1 MAISHYKNIQPLWE
15 GIFLLSIKMIYFIL
29 LLNYFNIFISPLI
42 FALTI
47 YIYHT
52 IIYYI
57 YGLKALSGFDKVF
70 LTTSPVGRYQITSL
84 SRYNKNL
91 DVEKFGKF
99 LKERIVIPFSRYHS
113 RLVKKNMEYF
123 WYEDPDLEKACNSI
137 VKLSPRRKNF
147 EDALEFVA
155 QEINNHID
163 IFNEYPYELNMVP
176 FGEDSGICLFKYD
189 HLLVDGLGIIASLCL
204 AGDNFSENT
213 YPKIIKMMKEPN
225 IFQTLY
231 LYLSAPLFGFITL
244 IQFALYGDR
253 KCPFKANKK
262 PLSEDTIFVLSKNY
276 KLKDFEKY
284 RKENKVSFNDI
295 MLCSFSVA
303 MKNTLKKY
311 DEYKNYK
318 NLIIDLPV
326 GRKKPENTIEK
337 MNKNINN
344 EASGII
350 VNMPL
355 VDSVDDI
362 NIIKKSIRK
371 NMRPEKIFAVG
382 MTADILGNIFSW
394 HIISYFAKLFTKRF
408 DYMFTNVPGP
418 AEKLYYYG
426 IEVSDMYV
434 FPSAGGGLPY
444 VAILSYND
452 QFKIALNSN
461 KNADCDIKELLYEYE
476 KALEKF
482 II

>member
-1 MAISHYKNIQPLWE
+1 
-15 GIFLLSIKMIYFIL
+15 
-29 LLNYFNIFISPLI
+29 
-42 FALTI
+42 
-47 YIYHT
+47 
-52 IIYYI
+52 
-57 YGLKALSGFDKVF
+57 
-70 LTTSPVGRYQITSL
+70 VGRYQITSL
-84 SRYNKNL
+84 SRYNKNF
-91 DVEKFGKF
+91 DVEKFGQF
-99 LKERIVIPFSRYHS
+99 LKDRLVKPFKRYHS

-123 WYEDPDLEKACNSI
+123 WYEDPDIEKACNKI
-137 VKLSPRRKNF
+137 VKLSPRLKNF
-147 EDALEFVA
+147 DEALEFVA

-176 FGEDSGICLFKYD
+176 YGKDEGICLFKYD

-204 AGDNFSENT
+204 AADNFSENT

-231 LYLSAPLFGFITL
+231 LYLSAPFFGFLTL
-244 IQFALYGDR
+244 IQFITYGER

-262 PLSEDTIFVLSKNY
+262 PLSDDTIFVLSKNY

-284 RKENKVSFNDI
+284 RKEYKVSFNDI

-303 MKNTLKKY
+303 MKTVLNKY
-311 DEYKNYK
+311 DEYKDYK

-326 GRKKPENTIEK
+326 GRKKPEDKIEK
-337 MNKNINN
+337 ININN

-350 VNMPL
+350 VDLPL
-355 VDSVDDI
+355 VESIEDI
-362 NIIKKSIRK
+362 DKIKKSVRK
-371 NMRPEKIFAVG
+371 SFRPEKIFSVG
-382 MTADILGNIFSW
+382 MMADILGNIFSW

-426 IEVSDMYV
+426 IEVSDMYS

-444 VAILSYND
+444 VIVLSYNN
-452 QFKIALNSN
+452 QFKIALNAN

-476 KALEKF
+476 KTLEKF

>member
-1 MAISHYKNIQPLWE
+1 MTVSNYKNVQPLWE
-15 GIFLLSIKMIYFIL
+15 GLFVFSIKTIYFIIL
-29 LLNYFNIFISPLI
+29 LYYFKIILSPLI
-42 FALTI
+42 FFATI
-47 YIYHT
+47 YLYHK

-57 YGLKALSGFDKVF
+57 FGLKALSGFDKIF

-84 SRYNKNL
+84 SRYNKNF
-91 DVEKFGKF
+91 DVDKIRKV
-99 LKERIVIPFSRYHS
+99 LNERIVKLFPRYHS

-123 WYEDPDLEKACNSI
+123 WYEDPDIEKACNKI
-137 VKLSPRRKNF
+137 VKLSPRLKNF
-147 EDALEFVA
+147 EEALEFIA
-155 QEINNHID
+155 KEINIHID
-163 IFNEYPYELNMVP
+163 IFNDYPYELNMVP
-176 FGEDSGICLFKYD
+176 FGEDEGICLFKYD

-204 AGDNFSENT
+204 AADNFSENT

-225 IFQTLY
+225 IFQTIY
-231 LYLSAPLFGFITL
+231 LYLVAPFYGLVNLIEFIT
-244 IQFALYGDR
+244 YKER

-262 PLSEDTIFVLSKNY
+262 PLSDDTIFVLSKNY
-276 KLKDFEKY
+276 DLKDFEKY
-284 RKENKVSFNDI
+284 RKNNKVSFNDI

-303 MKNTLKKY
+303 MSRVLKKY

-326 GRKKPENTIEK
+326 GRKKPENKVELMK
-337 MNKNINN
+337 INN

-350 VNMPL
+350 VDIPL
-355 VDSVDDI
+355 IESIEDI
-362 NIIKKSIRK
+362 DKIKKSIRK
-371 NMRPEKIFAVG
+371 NYKPEKIFAVA
-382 MTADILGNIFSW
+382 MCADILGNIFSW

-418 AEKLYYYG
+418 AEKLYYHG
-426 IEVSDMYV
+426 IEVSDMYS

-444 VAILSYND
+444 VIILSYNN

-461 KNADCDIKELLYEYE
+461 KNSDCDIKELLDEYE
-476 KALEKF
+476 KVLKQF

>member
-1 MAISHYKNIQPLWE
+1 MAISNYKNIQPLWE
-15 GIFLLSIKMIYFIL
+15 GLFVLSIKIFYFIIL
-29 LLNYFNIFISPLI
+29 LKYSNIFITPLI
-42 FALTI
+42 FFSTI
-47 YIYHT
+47 YLYHK
-52 IIYYI
+52 IIYYV
-57 YGLKALSGFDKVF
+57 YGLQVLSGFDKMF
-70 LTTSPVGRYQITSL
+70 LTISPVGRYQITSL
-84 SRYNKNL
+84 SRYNKNF
-91 DVEKFGKF
+91 DVEKFGQF
-99 LKERIVIPFSRYHS
+99 LKDRLVKPFKRYHS

-123 WYEDPDLEKACNSI
+123 WYEDPDIEKACNKI
-137 VKLSPRRKNF
+137 VKLSPRLKNF
-147 EDALEFVA
+147 DEALEFVA

-176 FGEDSGICLFKYD
+176 YGKDEGICLFKYD

-204 AGDNFSENT
+204 AADNFSENT

-225 IFQTLY
+225 IFQTFY
-231 LYLSAPLFGFITL
+231 LYLSAPFFGFLTL
-244 IQFALYGDR
+244 IQFITYGER

-262 PLSEDTIFVLSKNY
+262 PLSDDTIFVLSKNY

-284 RKENKVSFNDI
+284 RKEYKVSFNDI

-303 MKNTLKKY
+303 MKTVLNKY
-311 DEYKNYK
+311 DEYKDYK

-326 GRKKPENTIEK
+326 GRKKPEDKIEK
-337 MNKNINN
+337 ININN

-350 VNMPL
+350 VDLPL
-355 VDSVDDI
+355 VESIEDI
-362 NIIKKSIRK
+362 DKIKKSVRK
-371 NMRPEKIFAVG
+371 SFRPEKIFSVG
-382 MTADILGNIFSW
+382 MMADILGNIFSW

-426 IEVSDMYV
+426 IEVSDMYS

-444 VAILSYND
+444 VIVLSYNN
-452 QFKIALNSN
+452 QFKIALNAN

-476 KALEKF
+476 KTLEKF